1 MANED
6 KVIETIPV
14 GPLGLVPLKSCEE
27 LGKKVDAYLVR
38 WRTARQSPLMPE
50 SAKN

>member
-14 GPLGLVPLKSCEE
+14 GPLGLVPLKSVSCALAHRAAER
-27 LGKKVDAYLVR
+27 A
-38 WRTARQSPLMPE
+38 
-50 SAKN
+50 